1 MKVKAKVHLLHN
13 GKKYEA
19 GKEYDLPAEFV
30 QKFPQVFEEIKK
42 APAEKEQTV
51 DLETLRKRLKEAE
64 KALKAKDKEIETL
77 QKKVKELEAEIQKLK
92 KSK

>member
-30 QKFPQVFEEIKK
+30 KKFPQVFEEIKK
-42 APAEKEQTV
+42 APAEKEQTA
-51 DLETLRKRLKEAE
+51 DLEKKLKEAE